1 MSIEIN
7 TDEVRRHVESILAS
21 EGFSG
26 APKLQRFLRYVVD
39 QALNGHHD
47 QIKESVI
54 GFEVYQKPASYDPR
68 LDATVRVEA
77 SKLRHRL
84 DQYYDAGG
92 SVSPIR
98 ISIPKGS
105 YVPRFE
111 QHSVPELPVPLLAP
125 SPRTRWWAVALAL
138 VAALIVGWMLSPPSI
153 NWTPSSS
160 RLSQLTDFASFAVEP
175 ALSPDGAFVVFAT
188 DRNTPGV
195 LNLWRQKIA
204 GGPAMELTRLPNTAR
219 MPTISPD
226 GRRIVFRFEGS
237 VGVLAMVPIDGGE
250 VTPIDSARRARHP
263 RYSPVDQRLAYW
275 VPQDEQTLDHG
286 SVYLLNVANLG
297 TDPARL
303 FAEFAHASQP
313 VWSGRGT
320 HIVVSGT
327 WQSNVPDKEY
337 DAWTI
342 EIGGGGARGE
352 ARKTGLFPLLDQRRL
367 YRNTAE
373 RARVQISDWRDDW
386 LYFSAPTGDG
396 DNLFR
401 IQLKPGATVSGE
413 PEPLTTGAGGNTTA
427 RAGPKR
433 LVFANSLTSYNLY
446 SAPFRPASGV
456 ERITRETGIN
466 LRASVDRSGRK
477 AGWERRRSA
486 GSQLWLSDLDSG
498 QGRELGAGTFARVS
512 PDGLRVAY
520 SVLEGTK
527 QAIYLE
533 NFAPGGPR
541 RRICVDCGAPSDW
554 NEAGTHLLYIT
565 GGRPNG
571 IGLLEVESGRQG
583 TLLDHPSYGLHGA
596 RFLVDANGDGWMA
609 LYADT
614 GPRTRQIFQAP
625 VKSFRPA
632 AYQDWIPVTDGAHWD
647 LSPAWSPDGRAI
659 YFVSERDGR
668 RCIWT
673 QALDPVTH
681 RPVSDP
687 APVHHFH
694 TPQQTL
700 MQSLTH
706 REAEAL
712 SVAGGRLFFSLD
724 QTASSLWLRE

>member
-1 MSIEIN
+1 MTIETN
-7 TDEVRRHVESILAS
+7 ADEVRRHVESILAS

-39 QALNGHHD
+39 QALSGRHD

-54 GFEVYQKPASYDPR
+54 GLEVYQKPASYDPR

-77 SKLRHRL
+77 SKLRQRL
-84 DQYYDAGG
+84 DQYYDAA
-92 SVSPIR
+92 VSPPPIR

-111 QHSVPELPVPLLAP
+111 QYPVPKPLAP
-125 SPRTRWWAVALAL
+125 ILAPGPRTRWWAVVFALL
-138 VAALIVGWMLSPPSI
+138 LGLLLGWAFFPPSTTS
-153 NWTPSSS
+153 TPSFS
-160 RLSQLTDFASFAVEP
+160 RLTQLTDFASFAVDP
-175 ALSPDGAFVVFAT
+175 AFSPDGAFVVYAT
-188 DRNTPGV
+188 DRNTPGI
-195 LNLWRQKIA
+195 LNLWRQRIPA
-204 GGPAMELTRLPNTAR
+204 GPSTEITRLRNAAR
-219 MPTISPD
+219 MPTLSPD
-226 GRRIVFRFEGS
+226 GRRVVFRFEEAGA
-237 VGVLAMVPIDGGE
+237 VLAMVPMEGGE
-250 VTPIDSARRARHP
+250 VIRIDPARRARHP

-275 VPQDEQTLDHG
+275 VPKDEQTLDHG
-286 SVYLLNVANLG
+286 SIYLLNVANLAI
-297 TDPARL
+297 DPAHL

-320 HIVVSGT
+320 HIVITGT

-342 EIGGGGARGE
+342 EIDGAGERGA
-352 ARKTGLFPLLDQRRL
+352 ARKSGLFPLLARRKL

-373 RARVQISDWRDDW
+373 RARVQLSDWRDDW
-386 LYFSAPTGDG
+386 LYFSAPSGDG

-401 IQLKPGATVSGE
+401 IRMKPGAAVSGE
-413 PEPLTTGAGGNTTA
+413 PEPLTTGAGSNSAA
-427 RAGPKR
+427 RVGAKS
-433 LVFANSLTSYNLY
+433 LLFASALTSYNLY
-446 SAPFRPASGV
+446 SAPLRPASGV
-456 ERITRETGIN
+456 ERITSEIGTN

-477 AGWERRRSA
+477 ASWERRRSA
-486 GSQLWLSDLDSG
+486 GSQLWLSDLESG

-520 SVLEGTK
+520 EVQEGTK

-533 NFAPGGPR
+533 NFVPGGPR

-596 RFLVDANGDGWMA
+596 RFLVDAKGDGWMA

-614 GPRTRQIFQAP
+614 GARTRQIFQAP

-632 AYQDWIPVTDGAHWD
+632 PYQDWIPVTDGAHWD

-659 YFVSERDGR
+659 YFVSERDGQ
-668 RCIWT
+668 RCIWM
-673 QALDPVTH
+673 QPLDPATH
-681 RPVSDP
+681 RPVGDP
-687 APVHHFH
+687 VPMHHFH

-700 MQSLTH
+700 MRSVTH
-706 REAEAL
+706 RGAEGL
-712 SVAGGRLFFSLD
+712 WVAGGRLFFSLD